1 MRYEDALPR
10 ATPPLGAVSGKAQ
23 DVLAAHDGSENEAA
37 RELLDDALG
46 TARMRAGEPNLL
58 PIEHEVADGISD
70 RNHDTDLQVMRG
82 R

>member
-46 TARMRAGEPNLL
+46 TARMRAASRTCCRLSTRSPMGSVTVITIPTC
-58 PIEHEVADGISD
+58 
-70 RNHDTDLQVMRG
+70 R
-82 R
+82 